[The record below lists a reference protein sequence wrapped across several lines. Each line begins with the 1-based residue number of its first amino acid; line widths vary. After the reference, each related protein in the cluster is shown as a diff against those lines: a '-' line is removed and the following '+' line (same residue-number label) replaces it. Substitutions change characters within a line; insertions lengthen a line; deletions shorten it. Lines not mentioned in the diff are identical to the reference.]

1 MHLHN
6 AEETQKRRL
15 KRRLDVF
22 THCLVQNMNAFNM
35 QLKMHKSCFDIL
47 NIKTLNTEIL
57 NDLNNKKILEMW
69 N

>member
-6 AEETQKRRL
+6 AQETPKLRL

-47 NIKTLNTEIL
+47 NIKTLNTEIC
-57 NDLNNKKILEMW
+57 NYLNNKKILEM
-69 N
+69 